1 MSQQNQISE
10 KKIILPPW
18 LKPNLGYER
27 VSFSSTSSTF
37 LKRIQSVPI
46 NQPVRLISGTSNT
59 TPSSQNCREI
69 IQKRV
74 VMSVMEKRMTLPA
87 RIRHHDDLWDTR
99 DLFYPCRPYSVSNV
113 SKITCTTPPQ
123 TTTATNNRK
132 KLQQQQQVQQS
143 PTFTKNHHLLLDL
156 DIKTTNL
163 KSHVL

>member
-59 TPSSQNCREI
+59 TPSSHNCRETI
-69 IQKRV
+69 KKNSSDV
-74 VMSVMEKRMTLPA
+74 CDGETCDAP
-87 RIRHHDDLWDTR
+87 
-99 DLFYPCRPYSVSNV
+99 RPN
-113 SKITCTTPPQ
+113 TTPRRPVRYKRPVLPLSSLLRVKCIKNHVHNSPSNNNSNKQ
-123 TTTATNNRK
+123 QKKSYNNNNKCNNHQPSPKTTTSCSTSTSK
-132 KLQQQQQVQQS
+132 QQ
-143 PTFTKNHHLLLDL
+143 T
-156 DIKTTNL
+156 
-163 KSHVL
+163 

>member
-37 LKRIQSVPI
+37 FKRIQSVPI

-74 VMSVMEKRMTLPA
+74 VMSVMEKRVTLPA
-87 RIRHHDDLWDTR
+87 RLRHHDEIQETC
-99 DLFYPCRPYSVSNV
+99 FTPVVPTPCQMYQKSRAQLPL
-113 SKITCTTPPQ
+113 KQQQLQ
-123 TTTATNNRK
+123 TTEKSYNNNK
-132 KLQQQQQVQQS
+132 CNNHQPS
-143 PTFTKNHHLLLDL
+143 P
-156 DIKTTNL
+156 KTTTSCSTSTS
-163 KSHVL
+163 KQQT